1 MLLGC
6 EIGAQKSKSL
16 TAASFSDDHAYCLI
30 HTPPMMTMKT
40 TIVSLFLVASIMV
53 MMCHGWTGIP
63 PRKTPPRSRP
73 MPVQT
78 TRESP
83 PSPALVSRRSM
94 LLDQAKLAASF
105 SFLVA
110 TMPSNNDHNNPNTN
124 NLLPAEEN
132 MTKEERKEF
141 EKAVAAQKKK
151 EQNERKMA
159 ADAKARLAVGRIG
172 TI

>member
-1 MLLGC
+1 
-6 EIGAQKSKSL
+6 
-16 TAASFSDDHAYCLI
+16 
-30 HTPPMMTMKT
+30 
-40 TIVSLFLVASIMV
+40 
-53 MMCHGWTGIP
+53 
-63 PRKTPPRSRP
+63 
-73 MPVQT
+73 
-78 TRESP
+78 
-83 PSPALVSRRSM
+83 M

-132 MTKEERKEF
+132 MSKEERKEF

-172 TI
+172 TIWYFEGMAEGDWVRTLGETGYTSEANEDTENEQAYSTHTALHVRPKNKKDKIKSNSKKYSTSSLVSLY